1 MYFLTKLANGS
12 IKVFNHSLNYWP
24 NSFENR
30 GTYSRILTSE
40 RSFLKCSLNAF
51 NVSLF
56 ALYLYITYEY
66 M

>member
-1 MYFLTKLANGS
+1 MYFLTKLVNGG
-12 IKVFNHSLNYWP
+12 INVFNDSLNYWP
-24 NSFENR
+24 NSFESR
-30 GTYSRILTSE
+30 GTYSLILTSE
-40 RSFLKCSLNAF
+40 CSFLKCSLNAF